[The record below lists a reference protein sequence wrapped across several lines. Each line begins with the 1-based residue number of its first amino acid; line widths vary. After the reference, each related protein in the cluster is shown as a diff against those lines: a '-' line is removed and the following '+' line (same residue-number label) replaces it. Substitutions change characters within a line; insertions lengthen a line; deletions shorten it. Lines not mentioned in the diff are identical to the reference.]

1 MRITVNFAFR
11 SGLSLILVVVIGIFA
26 LPLTAQ
32 GSEATDDEV
41 NKVAKRLF
49 CPVCENIPLDA
60 CGTAACEQWREEI
73 RTQLSQ
79 GSTEQQVINDFV
91 NRFGDRVVGTPQDPT
106 LRALSL
112 VTPWIMAG
120 VIFVIALFVFFRWR
134 GSRQQELVSQTIRNK
149 ASLTHEEDDY
159 RSQLEHDLEG

>member
-1 MRITVNFAFR
+1 MRIT
-11 SGLSLILVVVIGIFA
+11 SGLTYRNGLWLILILVIGIFA
-26 LPLTAQ
+26 LPLSAQ
-32 GSEATDDEV
+32 DSEVTDDEV

-79 GSTEQQVINDFV
+79 GATEQQVIDDFV

-112 VTPWIMAG
+112 VTPWIMAI
-120 VIFVIALFVFFRWR
+120 VIFVIALFVFVRWR
-134 GSRQQELVSQTIRNK
+134 SSRQQVPNVQTIGSK
-149 ASLTHEEDDY
+149 ADLTHEENDY
-159 RSQLEHDLEG
+159 RSQLEHDLEE